1 MIWREKRNL
10 LIVLGLL
17 LAANTIFF
25 FTYRVQYESRLEA
38 FEEGRDTANAQLA
51 EAKRT
56 RVAAEQQVAAYRKIE
71 RDVTDIIQNR
81 WATQDERLT
90 RLITEV
96 KGLAVRAT
104 LAPVSYSFSRGEA
117 KSAPGSA
124 STSGGRGNQ
133 KIGATEM
140 SIKFNVQGTYEQIRR
155 LINMIETSPQFVI
168 IESLGLGGA
177 EAENLTLDIHVK
189 TLFHDPSAE
198 APTRRT
204 GNQDL

>member
-38 FEEGRDTANAQLA
+38 FDARRDTANAQLA
-51 EAKRT
+51 EAKRA
-56 RVAAEQQVAAYRKIE
+56 RNAAEQQVAAYRKIE
-71 RDVTDIIQNR
+71 RDVTDIIENR
-81 WATQDERLT
+81 WSTQEARLT

-104 LAPVSYSFSRGEA
+104 LAPASYSFSRGEA
-117 KSAPGSA
+117 KSVGGTTGGSG
-124 STSGGRGNQ
+124 TRGNQ

-140 SIKFNVQGTYEQIRR
+140 SIKFMVQGTYEQIRR

-168 IESLGLGGA
+168 IESLSLGGT
-177 EAENLTLDIHVK
+177 EAQNLTLDIHVK

-198 APTRRT
+198 APRRT

>member
-10 LIVLGLL
+10 LLVLGLL

-25 FTYRVQYESRLEA
+25 FTYRVQYESRLDA
-38 FEEGRDTANAQLA
+38 LEGRRDTANAQLA
-51 EAKRT
+51 EAKRA
-56 RVAAEQQVAAYRKIE
+56 RNAAEQQVAAYRKIE
-71 RDVTDIIQNR
+71 RDVTDILENR
-81 WATQDERLT
+81 WSTQEARLT

-104 LAPVSYSFSRGEA
+104 LVPASYSFSQGEA
-117 KSAPGSA
+117 KSVGGPSGAGS
-124 STSGGRGNQ
+124 RNQ
-133 KIGATEM
+133 KIGATEVGINF
-140 SIKFNVQGTYEQIRR
+140 SVQGTYEQIRR

-168 IESLGLGGA
+168 IESLSLGGT
-177 EAENLTLDIHVK
+177 EAQNLTLDIRVK

-198 APTRRT
+198 APRRA

>member
-1 MIWREKRNL
+1 MIWREKRTL

-38 FEEGRDTANAQLA
+38 FDARRDTANAQLA
-51 EAKRT
+51 EAKRA

-71 RDVTDIIQNR
+71 RDVTDIIENR
-81 WATQDERLT
+81 WSTQDARLT

-104 LAPVSYSFSRGEA
+104 LTPAAYSFSRGEA
-117 KSAPGSA
+117 KSAPGPSSGSA
-124 STSGGRGNQ
+124 ARGNQ

-140 SIKFNVQGTYEQIRR
+140 SIKFMVQGTYEQIRR

-168 IESLGLGGA
+168 IESLSLSGA
-177 EAENLTLDIHVK
+177 EAQNLTLNIHVK
-189 TLFHDPSAE
+189 TLFHDPSVE
-198 APTRRT
+198 APRRT